1 MLGLRLGF
9 TKLISGISMS
19 RPGQCV
25 HVYAALTLVGLLDT
39 LDAPTIWRLR
49 GSGLDYNRAIKW
61 AIQIQN
67 MYQMF
72 SEPMTLTSR

>member
-1 MLGLRLGF
+1 
-9 TKLISGISMS
+9 MS

-39 LDAPTIWRLR
+39 PTIWRLR
-49 GSGLDYNRAIKW
+49 GSGLYYNRAIKW
-61 AIQIQN
+61 AIQILNN

-72 SEPMTLTSR
+72 SEPMTLTLR